1 MNITFSSVQEL
12 KLMNITF
19 SSVQELK
26 LMNITFSSV
35 QELKLMHTGSGKF
48 SQVINYTPKYSS
60 APCVTQALPG

>member
-26 LMNITFSSV
+26 LMFSRDV
-35 QELKLMHTGSGKF
+35 PGSHRERKI
-48 SQVINYTPKYSS
+48 V
-60 APCVTQALPG
+60 